1 MRIRNDGL
9 VTAIVHI
16 RGTEAGSRVE
26 WLLGYE
32 HPPHMIVIQGD
43 ERECHHDRRF
53 EVGVEQ
59 QEDDM
64 EDSLD
69 IDEDEVQFVQEI
81 SSQLH
86 RDIVRRNGC

>member
-9 VTAIVHI
+9 VTAIGHI

-32 HPPHMIVIQGD
+32 QPPHIIVIQGD
-43 ERECHHDRRF
+43 ESAITIRF

-64 EDSLD
+64 EESLD
-69 IDEDEVQFVQEI
+69 IDEDELQFVQEV